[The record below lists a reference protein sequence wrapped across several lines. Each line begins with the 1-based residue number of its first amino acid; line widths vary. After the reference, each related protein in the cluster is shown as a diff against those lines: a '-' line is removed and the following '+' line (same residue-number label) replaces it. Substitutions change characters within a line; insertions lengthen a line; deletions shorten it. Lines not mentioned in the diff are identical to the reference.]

1 MQINQL
7 QEWVNSGDT
16 APLTLKDSTVI
27 RIPKDKDFDYLF
39 TQRHYSRGGLIERD
53 RKFEYGGIVRKS
65 DNALYDLQYDLR
77 EYDETKG
84 ELSAEKLKDEMQGLV
99 RMFIEKTINNDRK
112 NLRIKEISDK
122 RSLEQLGYYIQYDAY
137 KDARQLYLE
146 NDGGEA
152 RGFVYKNDYRAEAWK
167 EATLLEFI
175 LDPTKYVATQAAEYM
190 RDRQEQMLDK
200 FLRADAMYAEY
211 AKILADPT
219 DNIHTVN
226 NIQKALMAV
235 DAKMVTLTMRRGD
248 KELTFKFEAYRLK
261 SDCERKY
268 CEYGA
273 EVAGRQQLSESF
285 GRGNT
290 DFTPEEIVKITYGRN
305 TLYEV

>member
-1 MQINQL
+1 MQTNQL

-16 APLTLKDSTVI
+16 APLILKDSTVI

-53 RKFEYGGIVRKS
+53 RKFEYGGIIRKS

-77 EYDETKG
+77 EYDEIKG

-152 RGFVYKNDYRAEAWK
+152 RGFVYKNDYRADAWK
-167 EATLLEFI
+167 EATLLEYI

-211 AKILADPT
+211 AKILATPEN
-219 DNIHTVN
+219 NIHTLLKIRKGLSTVS
-226 NIQKALMAV
+226 
-235 DAKMVTLTMRRGD
+235 AKQVTITMIVGE
-248 KELTFKFEAYRLK
+248 KELTFKYDAQRLTW
-261 SDCERKY
+261 DCENKFSS
-268 CEYGA
+268 YGA
-273 EVAGRQQLSESF
+273 DRDGRDKLEEAM
-285 GRGNT
+285 GRGCN
-290 DFTPEEIVKITYGRN
+290 DFCPKSIVRINYGRN
-305 TLYEV
+305 TLYEA